1 MAEKLL
7 YVLAGYD
14 DDTEEKLTG
23 MQKKLYELGFT
34 GVQTKDIP
42 MHFTLGSFDVSRE
55 EELKERLIR
64 MSKSVREFAVDL
76 DKIGLFQNPSE
87 HVLFVK
93 PEESREMLALRE
105 HFKYNVDVFPWAAH
119 TTLLIDKPEV
129 IREAQKH
136 VVEEFRP
143 FIGKVTTLHL
153 YEFFPARHIMSVR
166 LIAEDTEWLYSEE
179 AFAIYADCMYK
190 PELGKYRKLMKQY
203 MDSPAVMILVN
214 QTDGDVSAI
223 MVSEFT
229 DDDTKILGIAVAEKY
244 RGCGI
249 GRKMTKE
256 LRRMSADRP
265 LLAETDCDAV
275 GFYRSCGF
283 SVEKIRKRYPDGIAE
298 RYLCRLL

>member
-64 MSKSVREFAVDL
+64 LSKSVREFAVDL
-76 DKIGLFQNPSE
+76 NKIGLFQNPSE

-93 PEESREMLALRE
+93 PEESREILELRE
-105 HFKYNVDVFPWAAH
+105 HFKDNVDVFPWVAH

-129 IREAQKH
+129 IREAQNH

-143 FIGKVTTLHL
+143 FTGKVTTLHL
-153 YEFFPARHIMSVR
+153 YAFFPARHIMSVR

-179 AFAIYADCMYK
+179 SFEIYADCMYK
-190 PELGKYRKLMKQY
+190 PNLEKYREMMKKY
-203 MDSPAVMILVN
+203 IESPAVMILVN

-229 DDDTKILGIAVAEKY
+229 DDGTKILGIAVAEKY

-256 LRRMSADRP
+256 LRRMSAARP

-283 SVEKIRKRYPDGIAE
+283 RVEMIRKQYQDGIVE
-298 RYLCRLL
+298 RYLCSLL

>member
-105 HFKYNVDVFPWAAH
+105 HFKDNVDVFPWAAH

>member
-1 MAEKLL
+1 MADKLL

-14 DDTEEKLTG
+14 DDTEEKLSG
-23 MQKKLYELGFT
+23 MQNKLYKLGFS
-34 GVQTKDIP
+34 GVQTKNIP
-42 MHFTLGSFDVSRE
+42 MHFTLGSFETERE

-64 MSKSVREFAVDL
+64 LSKSVREFAVDL
-76 DKIGLFQNPSE
+76 SKIELFQNPSE

-93 PEESREMLALRE
+93 PEENREMLALRE
-105 HFKYNVDVFPWAAH
+105 QFQDNVDVFPWEAH

-129 IREAQKH
+129 IQVAQKH
-136 VVEEFRP
+136 VLEEFRP
-143 FIGKVTTLHL
+143 FSGKVTTLHL
-153 YEFFPARHIMSVR
+153 YEFFPARLILSVR
-166 LIAEDTEWLYSEE
+166 LIAEEPKWLYSEE

-190 PELGKYRKLMKQY
+190 PELGKYRELMKQY
-203 MDSPAVMILVN
+203 MDSPAVMILLN
-214 QTDGDVSAI
+214 QRDGDVSAI

-249 GRKMTKE
+249 GRKMTE
-256 LRRMSADRP
+256 DLCRMSAGRP
-265 LLAETDCDAV
+265 LLAETDGDAV